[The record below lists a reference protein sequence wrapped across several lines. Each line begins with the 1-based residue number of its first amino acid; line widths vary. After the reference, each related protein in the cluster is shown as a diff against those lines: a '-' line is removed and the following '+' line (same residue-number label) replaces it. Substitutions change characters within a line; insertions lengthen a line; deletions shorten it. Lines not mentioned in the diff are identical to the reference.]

1 MSARDAKKP
10 AAPVVRA
17 VLLERRVL
25 RPGTSRSEH
34 VHVFARAKWDS
45 SKRAEFKA
53 WVGKIPGT
61 DHERVPQEL
70 RSRSRTNGS
79 CLEPGLAQE
88 WAYET
93 FDEYESEVWE
103 ALRNARG
110 GP

>member
-17 VLLERRVL
+17 VLLERRIL
-25 RPGTSRSEH
+25 RPTTALITH
-34 VHVFARAKWDS
+34 VHLFARAKWDS

-53 WVGKIPGT
+53 WVGKIPST
-61 DHERVPQEL
+61 DFERVPQEL

-93 FDEYESEVWE
+93 FDEYENEVWE
-103 ALRNARG
+103 ALRKAR
-110 GP
+110 PFP